1 MKEYILI
8 GMVALVLV
16 ISIVQSFQISSLKD
30 NIKSGSGNGEIDM
43 SGWTEQEKM
52 MYEHHGTM
60 PTRLQGGQARAPQSS
75 GMVGGC

>member
-16 ISIVQSFQISSLKD
+16 ISITQSFQISSLKD
-30 NIKSGSGNGEIDM
+30 SIKTESSNGIIDM
-43 SGWTEQEKM
+43 NEWTEEEKM

-60 PTRLQGGQARAPQSS
+60 PARLQSNQNSAPQSS

>member
-1 MKEYILI
+1 MKDYILF

-16 ISIVQSFQISSLKD
+16 LSIVQSFQISSLKD
-30 NIKSGSGNGEIDM
+30 DAKTESSSGGIDM
-43 SGWTEQEKM
+43 SGWSDDEKM

-60 PTRLQGGQARAPQSS
+60 PARLQGGQAPQSG